1 MRESS
6 KTARLTRPVLR
17 GAASRSSSYLTVLPL
32 ILGLVLIWP
41 FGGGGKNV
49 KMMAGTDTP
58 AAQGT
63 IKVQHGDNHNTKL
76 DIKVHALA
84 QPSSLHPPANVYV
97 VWVQPPGQNPK
108 NAGEVTVNDNLD
120 GELHTV
126 TPYKRFK
133 VFITAEQNA
142 QSESPAGPQVL
153 SADIAQ
159 G

>member
-1 MRESS
+1 MRKSWE
-6 KTARLTRPVLR
+6 TARLTHSGLINMAAR
-17 GAASRSSSYLTVLPL
+17 GSLHYAVLPL

-41 FGGGGKNV
+41 FGGGKNV

-63 IKVQHGDNHNTKL
+63 INVRHGDNHNTKL

-108 NAGEVTVNDNLD
+108 NAGEIAVNNNLD
-120 GELHTV
+120 GELKAV

-142 QSESPAGPQVL
+142 QAESPQGPQVL
-153 SADIAQ
+153 SADVAQ